1 MTALVASAPDRASFL
16 RRLLLL
22 DAATC
27 LATGALLTLASAPL
41 AGVLGLPAPLLVGAG
56 FALFPCAAL
65 MISIATL
72 RSLPRAGV
80 WVVILGNAAWVAAS
94 LLVLALL
101 SPNGLGWAFVI
112 AQAGVVGLLAE
123 LEIAGL
129 RRLAR

>member
-1 MTALVASAPDRASFL
+1 MTALAASAPERASFL

-41 AGVLGLPAPLLVGAG
+41 AGVLGLPAPLLFGAG
-56 FALFPCAAL
+56 LALFPCAAL
-65 MISIATL
+65 MIAIATP
-72 RSLPRAGV
+72 RNLPRAGV

-123 LEIAGL
+123 LELAGL
-129 RRLAR
+129 RRIAR